1 MLGSNHQLFFL
12 RRKKTLIE
20 PKLKKKKKKM
30 AAEEKR
36 GSKFES
42 GKSMAFFLMEEKR
55 GDHTMYRVYVVHKDT
70 LKLYHVVDFTDIHPK
85 LGRVRENIACVFHR
99 GKLYLVG
106 DRHADDVHVCDLLH
120 SPPPYVWKPGPSLR
134 CVKPD
139 PHLVAY
145 DGMIFV
151 LSNPPS
157 DFGDDMPTFEV
168 WDTKTD
174 CCCWVVLPD
183 PPLKGFNSTDAL
195 YKLVSHT
202 VLDALI
208 YFVFDSTD
216 FPECVPETSSRFR
229 TRVEAFDPNLRQWV
243 SSSSSGSSNTV
254 VDTLS
259 LYVDFS
265 AHRHEGGV
273 QVLEFFEGD
282 PSLRMFLIDLTG
294 DIQLS
299 PCLYTYDLSTFDSKD
314 LLKAM
319 RDLWPPCLSAMT
331 SHHFF
336 NWFQELVRPYLSGIT
351 GLLSLVE
358 MIKGQPNRSR
368 HCFVLPSSYHQNSWI
383 FCIVAFIQSGGGINC
398 FYCVTT
404 KFRLKMMNPLRAIAE
419 DVEMRIEELPDPS
432 NFPRSFSR
440 IP

>member
-1 MLGSNHQLFFL
+1 
-12 RRKKTLIE
+12 
-20 PKLKKKKKKM
+20 M
-30 AAEEKR
+30 AAQEVTAKWATEL
-36 GSKFES
+36 ES
-42 GKSMAFFLMEEKR
+42 ERSMAFFLMEESR
-55 GDHTMYRVYVVHKDT
+55 EDHTMYRVYVVHKDT

-85 LGRVRENIACVFHR
+85 LGRVFENIACVFHR

-120 SPPPYVWKPGPSLR
+120 SPPHYVWKPGPSLR

-157 DFGDDMPTFEV
+157 ESGDDLPTFEV

-216 FPECVPETSSRFR
+216 FPECVLETVGIARRIRPHFR
-229 TRVEAFDPNLRQWV
+229 STRVEAFDPNLRRWV
-243 SSSSSGSSNTV
+243 SSSSGSNNTV
-254 VDTLS
+254 VDDDDDDFDKDYNYEDEDEETHDMLS
-259 LYVDFS
+259 LYIDFT

-273 QVLEFFEGD
+273 EVMEFFEGD
-282 PSLRMFLIDLTG
+282 PMFLIDPTG
-294 DIQLS
+294 DMALQ
-299 PCLYTYDLSTFDSKD
+299 PCFYTYDLSTFDSKD
-314 LLKAM
+314 MLRAV
-319 RDLWPPCLSAMT
+319 RDFWPPCRST
-331 SHHFF
+331 IRSRHFF
-336 NWFQELVRPYLSGIT
+336 NWFQESVRPYLWSTT
-351 GLLSLVE
+351 GLLSLAQ
-358 MIKGQPNRSR
+358 MLKGQPNRPH
-368 HCFVLPSSYHQNSWI
+368 HCFVLPSSYHQNSWT
-383 FCIVAFIQSGGGINC
+383 FCIVAFIQCGGGINC
-398 FYCVTT
+398 FSCVVT
-404 KFRLKMMNPLRAIAE
+404 KFRLKIMNPVRAIAE
-419 DVEMRIEELPDPS
+419 DIEMRIEELPNPS
-432 NFPRSFSR
+432 NFPQFFSR